1 VLYRKSLD
9 PFALS
14 ACTLATEQ
22 VRATGWAGYST
33 ARAAREGQRA
43 PVYINARLLRGYYNN
58 CDIHCGNR
66 YGNVSAQHYLPS
78 D

>member
-1 VLYRKSLD
+1 M
-9 PFALS
+9 
-14 ACTLATEQ
+14 LATEQ

-33 ARAAREGQRA
+33 ARAAHEGQRA

-58 CDIHCGNR
+58 CGKYCGNR
-66 YGNVSAQHYLPS
+66 CVNCSAQHYLPS